1 VRLHLTRFQKRLCN
15 ILQDGLPICRR
26 PFADIAVFLH
36 SNETEVLSQTAKLK
50 AQGVIRRISAVIN
63 HRVLGRF
70 STLVAAHV
78 AQEELDTVAEMIN
91 SMPGVSHNYLR
102 KHFYN
107 LWFTLQGRSE
117 RELELEIESLE
128 ACLGIEFHSLAAER
142 VFKLDVRFD
151 AESGGKA
158 LLPDIGE
165 HVENEPVKLTEN
177 QKLPFDFAQGGE
189 PVEPILQK
197 LQEGI
202 EIVEYPFDALCSED
216 IDRLTV
222 FRTIETLLNKGVIR
236 RIAAVVD
243 HRKLG
248 FTANLMFCCKVGPE
262 QFGPELTAEGQITTA
277 GEKLARLPIVSHCYQ
292 RKTFEGWPYN
302 LFAMMHAGSMGQIQ
316 HTIEQFIEDCHLA
329 DYELLPTE
337 TEFKK
342 EPVKYRF

>member
-1 VRLHLTRFQKRLCN
+1 MKLHLTQFQKRLCN

-36 SNETEVLSQTAKLK
+36 SNETQVLSETAKLK
-50 AQGVIRRISAVIN
+50 AQGVIRRICALIN
-63 HRVLGRF
+63 HRALGRF

-78 AQEELDTVAEMIN
+78 AQDELGTVTEIIN
-91 SMPGVSHNYLR
+91 AMSSVSHNYLR

-117 RELELEIESLE
+117 RELEVEIGKLSSR
-128 ACLGIEFHSLAAER
+128 LGIKFHSLAAEK
-142 VFKLDVRFD
+142 VFKLGVRFD
-151 AESGGKA
+151 AGSGGKA

-165 HVENEPVKLTEN
+165 HIENEPVKLSEN
-177 QKLPFDFAQGGE
+177 QKI
-189 PVEPILQK
+189 ILQK
-197 LQEGI
+197 LQEDL
-202 EIVEYPFDALCSED
+202 EVVKHPFDTLCGGN

-222 FRTIETLLNKGVIR
+222 FKTIETLLNKGLIR
-236 RIAAVVD
+236 RIAAVVN

-248 FTANLMFCCKVGPE
+248 FTANLMFCCKVEPE
-262 QFGPELTAEGQITTA
+262 RVTMA
-277 GEKLARLPIVSHCYQ
+277 GEKLAQLPIVSHCYQ

-316 HTIEQFIEDCHLA
+316 RTIEQFVRDCQVA

-342 EPVKYRF
+342 EPVKYGF

>member
-1 VRLHLTRFQKRLCN
+1 VKLHLTQFQKRLCN

-36 SNETEVLSQTAKLK
+36 SSETEVLSETAKLK
-50 AQGVIRRISAVIN
+50 AQGVIRRICALIN
-63 HRVLGRF
+63 HRALGRC

-78 AQEELDTVAEMIN
+78 AREELGTVVEMIN
-91 SMPGVSHNYLR
+91 AMPGVSHNYLR

-117 RELELEIESLE
+117 RELELEIGNLS
-128 ACLGIEFHSLAAER
+128 ARLGIELHSLAAEK

-165 HVENEPVKLTEN
+165 HIESEPVKLSEN
-177 QKLPFDFAQGGE
+177 QK
-189 PVEPILQK
+189 VILQK
-197 LQEGI
+197 LQEGL
-202 EIVEYPFDALCSED
+202 EVVEHPFDILYSED

-222 FRTIETLLNKGVIR
+222 FRTIETLLNKGLIR

-243 HRKLG
+243 HHKLG
-248 FTANLMFCCKVGPE
+248 FTANLMFCCKVKPE
-262 QFGPELTAEGQITTA
+262 RVTTA
-277 GEKLARLPIVSHCYQ
+277 GEKLARLPVVSHCYQ

-316 HTIEQFIEDCHLA
+316 HTIEQFVRDCQIT

-342 EPVKYRF
+342 EPVKFEF

>member
-1 VRLHLTRFQKRLCN
+1 MKLHLTQFQERLCN

-26 PFADIAVFLH
+26 PFGDIAAFLH
-36 SNETEVLSQTAKLK
+36 SDETKVLSETAKLK
-50 AQGVIRRISAVIN
+50 QQRVVRRICALIN
-63 HRVLGRF
+63 YRALGRF

-78 AQEELDTVAEMIN
+78 TQEELDTAVEIIN
-91 SMPGVSHNYLR
+91 AMPGVSHNYLR

-107 LWFTLQGRSE
+107 LWFTLQGPSQ
-117 RELELEIESLE
+117 RELELGIANLG
-128 ACLGIEFHSLAAER
+128 ARLGIEFHSLAAER

-151 AESGGKA
+151 AESDGKA
-158 LLPDIGE
+158 LLPDIAE
-165 HVENEPVKLTEN
+165 HIENEPVELTEN
-177 QKLPFDFAQGGE
+177 QKT
-189 PVEPILQK
+189 ILQK
-197 LQEGI
+197 LQEDL
-202 EIVEYPFDALCSED
+202 EVVEQPFDTLCSED

-222 FRTIETLLNKGVIR
+222 FRTIETLLNNGLIR

-262 QFGPELTAEGQITTA
+262 QITTA

-302 LFAMMHAGSMGQIQ
+302 LFAMTHAGSMGRIQ
-316 HTIEQFIEDCHLA
+316 RTIERFAGDCQIA

-337 TEFKK
+337 AEFKK
-342 EPVKYRF
+342 ESVKYEF